1 MRSFHRKSL
10 RHRPEQRIRPQ
21 APYRITTKRVMLA
34 GTIARLLILWRW
46 RQEKNLNAFYGWFAE
61 DNTVITTGTCLIA
74 NCLRN
79 LEAAKKNAGLR
90 SFQRKKIEISLYF
103 TICIMIASNTFA
115 LQL

>member
-1 MRSFHRKSL
+1 
-10 RHRPEQRIRPQ
+10 
-21 APYRITTKRVMLA
+21 MLA

-79 LEAAKKNAGLR
+79 LEAAKKKCW
-90 SFQRKKIEISLYF
+90 FEIIPKKENRNFPIFYHLHHDSLKYIS
-103 TICIMIASNTFA
+103 T
-115 LQL
+115 